1 MILVQVVV
9 ALLQAA
15 AAAAGVKTTVVI
27 ISVVKQ
33 EAGKV
38 SGIQGSHNQCN
49 TGEHDTS
56 NYWNNLKHAKI
67 TCKKSR

>member
-1 MILVQVVV
+1 MALVQVVV
-9 ALLQAA
+9 ALLQ
-15 AAAAGVKTTVVI
+15 AAAGVKTTVVI

-38 SGIQGSHNQCN
+38 SGIQGSHKKCN
-49 TGEHDTS
+49 TGKHDTN

-67 TCKKSR
+67 TCKTSR